1 MPPLSFWNQKEDRLQ
16 EKERNTIY
24 SDILKRKKSNTN
36 LKRKAS
42 ESNALVNK
50 LATVEQVRNLNRN
63 NKRKLPSR
71 STLSTN

>member
-1 MPPLSFWNQKEDRLQ
+1 MPPLSFWNQKEDRIQ
-16 EKERNTIY
+16 ENERNPIY

>member
-1 MPPLSFWNQKEDRLQ
+1 MPPLSFWNQKEDRTQ
-16 EKERNTIY
+16 EKERNPIY
-24 SDILKRKKSNTN
+24 SDILKRQKSNTN